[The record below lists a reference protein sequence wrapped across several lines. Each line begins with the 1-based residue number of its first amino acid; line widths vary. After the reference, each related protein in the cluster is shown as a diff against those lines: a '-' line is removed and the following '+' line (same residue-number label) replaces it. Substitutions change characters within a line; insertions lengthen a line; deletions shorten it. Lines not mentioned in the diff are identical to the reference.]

1 MRYLRRR
8 MSSNSLGK
16 RIGWTIILFLL
27 AFLSIMVIA
36 YYFLPEGLL
45 KNRNPL
51 QNWETS
57 DSRFI
62 LIIQIFF
69 FNLLSLIAIFI
80 GSLFGQK
87 KESEENYFSTGYYVF
102 FTMIFINGITLGTW
116 SFSVESDPVP
126 LPGRFIRTFDLVHR
140 AGLWEMMGQL
150 LITCSLAHIAVV
162 LTNGSDTITR
172 KIKDISLP
180 KSERSIFILG
190 IVLMLMGAVVETFSI
205 NLM

>member
-1 MRYLRRR
+1 
-8 MSSNSLGK
+8 MSSSNLGK
-16 RIGWTIILFLL
+16 RVGWTTIFFLL
-27 AFLSIMVIA
+27 AFFGIVVIA

-57 DSRFI
+57 DNNLV

-69 FNLLSLIAIFI
+69 FNLLSVIAIFV
-80 GSLFGQK
+80 GGLFGQK
-87 KESEENYFSTGYYVF
+87 KELEENYFSTGYYVF
-102 FTMIFINGITLGTW
+102 FTMVIINGITLGTW

-162 LTNGSDTITR
+162 LTNGSSTITG
-172 KIKDISLP
+172 KIKDISLT
-180 KSERSIFILG
+180 KSERLIFILG
-190 IVLMLMGAVVETFSI
+190 IFLMLVGAVVETFSI
-205 NLM
+205 NLV

>member
-27 AFLSIMVIA
+27 AFFSIMVIA

-57 DSRFI
+57 DNNFV

-69 FNLLSLIAIFI
+69 FNLLSLIAISV

-87 KESEENYFSTGYYVF
+87 NELEENYFSTGYYIF
-102 FTMIFINGITLGTW
+102 FTMVLINGITLGTW

-126 LPGRFIRTFDLVHR
+126 LLDRIIRTFDLVHR
-140 AGLWEMMGQL
+140 AGLWEMLGQL
-150 LITCSLAHIAVV
+150 LVTCSLAHIAVV
-162 LTNGSDTITR
+162 LTNGSSTITR
-172 KIKDISLP
+172 NVKDISLT

-190 IVLMLMGAVVETFSI
+190 IVLMLIGAVVETFAI
-205 NLM
+205 NLV